1 MDPLRRLLQ
10 EKRNVIKQ
18 LKKDKKAMSS
28 YEQIKT
34 DDKIFETEMFL
45 KRFSA
50 QVMEPVQIA
59 DIVINYKD
67 YKKLLQRLKGFDVT
81 ERIVEDELVIAYSKP
96 SAQGKGKAILYDLSH
111 LFPAGSE
118 FPEKSLFL

>member
-34 DDKIFETEMFL
+34 DDKIVELEIFL
-45 KRFSA
+45 KRFSLR
-50 QVMEPVQIA
+50 VMEPVQIA

-67 YKKLLQRLKGFDVT
+67 YKKIMERLKGFDVF
-81 ERIVEDELVIAYSKP
+81 ERIIGGELVISYIKP
-96 SAQGKGKAILYDLSH
+96 MAKGRGKAILYDLSH

>member
-34 DDKIFETEMFL
+34 DDKIVELEIFL
-45 KRFSA
+45 KRFSLR
-50 QVMEPVQIA
+50 VMEPVQIA

-67 YKKLLQRLKGFDVT
+67 YKKKNF
-81 ERIVEDELVIAYSKP
+81 
-96 SAQGKGKAILYDLSH
+96 LSTV
-111 LFPAGSE
+111 
-118 FPEKSLFL
+118 

>member
-1 MDPLRRLLQ
+1 VDPLRRLLQ